1 MGETTQ
7 SKTVAVIV
15 ITALVTA
22 LSFNLII
29 SNQTSALSLG
39 DVTNF
44 FDNILGR
51 DKPAIKK
58 TSNPKPTVTSDT
70 KPASN
75 QPSSNTS
82 DSDKTGGYK
91 GEPLTQVNPINLDE
105 LTVNY
110 SNLAAVEVPT
120 STNSMAIHNPA
131 KTTSNMVPLKASS
144 QGWEIFGLP
153 WYMWLVGIGIATTSA
168 VYVLR
173 IARSIKRN
181 VYWVK

>member
-15 ITALVTA
+15 ITAIVTA
-22 LSFNLII
+22 LSFSLLI
-29 SNQTSALSLG
+29 SHQTNALSIG

-82 DSDKTGGYK
+82 DTNKTGGYK
-91 GEPLTQVNPINLDE
+91 GEPLSLVSPIDVSGLVVKYDVNPTNVASGSAEYLAIN
-105 LTVNY
+105 
-110 SNLAAVEVPT
+110 
-120 STNSMAIHNPA
+120 NPS
-131 KTTSNMVPLKASS
+131 KLNNNTLPIKASD

-153 WYMWLVGIGIATTSA
+153 WYVWLFGIGIATISA
-168 VYVLR
+168 VYVLHSV
-173 IARSIKRN
+173 RSIKRN
-181 VYWVK
+181 ISWG

>member
-22 LSFNLII
+22 ISFNLLIGH
-29 SNQTSALSLG
+29 QTNALSLG

-44 FDNILGR
+44 FDKILGR
-51 DKPAIKK
+51 DKPTPKK
-58 TSNPKPTVTSDT
+58 TNSPSPTITGDT
-70 KPASN
+70 KPTSN

-82 DSDKTGGYK
+82 DTNKTGGYK
-91 GEPLTQVNPINLDE
+91 GEPLTPVSPINPGE

-110 SNLAAVEVPT
+110 NNLATVEVPV

-173 IARSIKRN
+173 SARSIKRN
-181 VYWVK
+181 ISWG